1 MGSRLDARLLL
12 PIALFAC
19 LVHAES
25 LDLWF
30 VATDTLPL
38 IETSRVSNPAA
49 IGTLFTQP
57 LMAGSD
63 FASMA
68 LFYRPVASLTYAID
82 HALWGL
88 DPFGYHL
95 TNVVLHA
102 VGTVLVVV
110 TITEI
115 TDRPRVGYLTGLL
128 FTVHPVTVEVVPVI
142 ARRQD
147 ILLAIFVLGTI
158 SLFVRW
164 HRRWQRHRRQNREWT
179 LRPYRPLIAALVAYT
194 LALGSKETALVVPA
208 LLLVWATLQQDEGPM
223 QRLRA
228 GLTAMGSFAV
238 VTLLYAAVRVAVLG
252 GLGGYHSPFGGLPS
266 YTLENVLLTAGKYVL
281 WTVLPVQFN
290 AAGTDAT
297 TLSVGLVFVGVVAL
311 GVVGFVVLAGRGW
324 FTRGRHTVWRT
335 ITAIG
340 CLVSLA
346 AIPYV
351 LGVGAE
357 TPTRLDP
364 PALVEIVVPI
374 LFVGGCGAAIL
385 TAMLSREPLTAAT
398 RRQLLFFGCWF
409 VGPLAGLLFAK
420 QILLQPLSFGFGIRN
435 AYSVLVPVLAGFS
448 LLVIGC
454 VNRFHTHLEHTPTIG
469 DRTGNLT
476 AVSVLLVVLVSMGA
490 ASPALSTDRGWEAA
504 GELNQRS
511 LDAVSDDLADT
522 PNATVVYLVD
532 YPNKFDARNASGRN
546 AHSVTPLLSYSIE
559 AWLSLDRSSPSTQ
572 VRLVRPRAVESVP
585 PQLSSATQA
594 RDDVVVVRVTDDER
608 S

>member
-1 MGSRLDARLLL
+1 MGSRLDARLLF
-12 PIALFAC
+12 PIALFAV

-38 IETSRVSNPAA
+38 IETSRVTNLAA

-63 FASMA
+63 FVSMA

-88 DPFGYHL
+88 APFGYHL

-102 VGTVLVVV
+102 VATVLVVI

-115 TDRPRVGYLTGLL
+115 TDRPRVGFLTGLL

-147 ILLAIFVLGTI
+147 ILLAVFVLGTI

-164 HRRWQRHRRQNREWT
+164 HRRWQRHRDRKWT
-179 LRPYRPLIAALVAYT
+179 LQPHRPLVAALVAYT
-194 LALGSKETALVVPA
+194 LALGSKETALILPA
-208 LLLVWATLQQDEGPM
+208 LLLVWTVLQQDEGPT

-228 GLTAMGSFAV
+228 GLTAMGPFAV

-266 YTLENVLLTAGKYVL
+266 YTLENVVLTGGKYVL
-281 WTVLPVQFN
+281 WTVLPFQFSATGTG
-290 AAGTDAT
+290 AA
-297 TLSVGLVFVGVVAL
+297 TLPVGLIFVGVVAL

-324 FTRGRHTVWRT
+324 FTRGRHTVSRT

-340 CLVSLA
+340 CIVFFA

-351 LGVGAE
+351 LGVGVE
-357 TPTRLDP
+357 TPTRLGP
-364 PALVEIVVPI
+364 PALVDIVVPV

-409 VGPLAGLLFAK
+409 VGPLVGLLSAK

-435 AYSVLVPVLAGFS
+435 AYSVLVPVLAGLS
-448 LLVIGC
+448 MLVVEC
-454 VNRFHTHLEHTPTIG
+454 VSRLRAHLEHTPAID
-469 DRTGNLT
+469 DRRGNLT
-476 AVSVLLVVLVSMGA
+476 AVSVLLVVLVSMGV
-490 ASPALSTDRGWEAA
+490 ASPALSADHGWEAA

-511 LDAVSDDLADT
+511 LNAVSDDLEDT

-546 AHSVTPLLSYSIE
+546 AHSVTPLLSYSVE
-559 AWLSLDRSSPSTQ
+559 AWLSLQQSSSSTHI
-572 VRLVRPRAVESVP
+572 RLVRPRTVESVP
-585 PQLSSATQA
+585 PQLSSTTQV
-594 RDDVVVVRVTDDER
+594 RGDVIVVRLTDDER